1 VFGKIFEILNNIIK
15 SIKRKFNMREDF
27 DSLFNKFFGKK
38 KRLESFDEEQD
49 MQPIDDLIDKL
60 NSFHVVT
67 EDTQNSIYEKD
78 LGEPDEI
85 ERYEEGGYVFEKMVW
100 YVNGGTVIKVNMIT
114 TPFDVENIYEVEDKL
129 YLQQKLDMA
138 VNEERYEDAV
148 ILRDKIKDLEEK
160 DNLDLEE

>member
-1 VFGKIFEILNNIIK
+1 MFGKLLEILNNIIK
-15 SIKRKFNMREDF
+15 SIKKVNMREDF
-27 DSLFNKFFGKK
+27 DSLFNKFFGKNK
-38 KRLESFDEEQD
+38 QFN
-49 MQPIDDLIDKL
+49 QPNKEGDVEPMEGLINNL
-60 NSFHVVT
+60 NSFHPVT
-67 EDTQNSIYEKD
+67 PSITENNYEKD
-78 LGEPDEI
+78 LGEPNEV
-85 ERYEEGGYVFEKMVW
+85 EEFEEDGYVFEKLVW

-160 DNLDLEE
+160 DGSDLKK

>member
-1 VFGKIFEILNNIIK
+1 
-15 SIKRKFNMREDF
+15 MREDF

-38 KRLESFDEEQD
+38 KRLDSFDEEQD

-85 ERYEEGGYVFEKMVW
+85 ERYEEDGYVFEKMVW